1 MADFALTAQ
10 VRALSGKGAARKLRA
25 QGLVPAVL
33 YGNTEKEL
41 NLAVPERALN
51 RLLGASLIDLQVEGE
66 SQPRPV
72 IIKEIQK
79 DPVSNQLL
87 HVDFMQVRLD
97 QPITTV
103 VPLTLVNEDRRES
116 DGGIVEQILREIEV
130 TCLPTQIPEF
140 IAVDVSGLK
149 INDTLRVAD
158 VVAPPGVEVTTDPEE
173 VVVTVAAPAEPV
185 AEETAEEAETADAE

>member
-51 RLLGASLIDLQVEGE
+51 RLLGASQVEGE

>member
-116 DGGIVEQILREIEV
+116 DGG
-130 TCLPTQIPEF
+130 
-140 IAVDVSGLK
+140 
-149 INDTLRVAD
+149 
-158 VVAPPGVEVTTDPEE
+158 
-173 VVVTVAAPAEPV
+173 
-185 AEETAEEAETADAE
+185 